1 MLRDRLYAVAVGCAA
16 AAGFSWHLSRLVGEQ
31 PAQAVACRR
40 EQLGT
45 SGVRPQLHYDWQ
57 SAGRRV
63 IPDLVPFAAAG
74 TVQQKQSQQQQ
85 LENLEQFLRRRWA
98 FTWNESINAL
108 LDALQQLDAERL
120 QRYPRELWQRW
131 RRQQS
136 V

>member
-1 MLRDRLYAVAVGCAA
+1 
-16 AAGFSWHLSRLVGEQ
+16 
-31 PAQAVACRR
+31 
-40 EQLGT
+40 
-45 SGVRPQLHYDWQ
+45 
-57 SAGRRV
+57 
-63 IPDLVPFAAAG
+63 VPFAAAG